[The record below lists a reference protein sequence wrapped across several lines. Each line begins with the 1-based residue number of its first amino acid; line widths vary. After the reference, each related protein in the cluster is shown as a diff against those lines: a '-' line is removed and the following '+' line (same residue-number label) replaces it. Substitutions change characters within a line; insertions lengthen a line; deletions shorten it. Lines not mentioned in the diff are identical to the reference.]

1 MGGANYLVPVD
12 ATLATDNDVADET
25 VTLDRVMKALDD
37 AKRLKLVILDACR
50 TNPFLASMTVKGGQ
64 KAIEKGLAPV
74 EPRGSDTL
82 IAFAAKAGTPAEDGD
97 GENSPFVAALA
108 KRLIAPGVDVE
119 IALREVRDDALA
131 AFPAGATACT
141 PRTWFIVI

>member
-1 MGGANYLVPVD
+1 
-12 ATLATDNDVADET
+12 
-25 VTLDRVMKALDD
+25 MKALDG

-82 IAFAAKAGTPAEDGD
+82 VAFAAKAGGRKESQCPAMWRPIVVR
-97 GENSPFVAALA
+97 S
-108 KRLIAPGVDVE
+108 AP
-119 IALREVRDDALA
+119 APSVR
-131 AFPAGATACT
+131 
-141 PRTWFIVI
+141 

>member
-82 IAFAAKAGTPAEDGD
+82 VAFAAKAGPRPRMVTARTAP
-97 GENSPFVAALA
+97 SPRRSPSA
-108 KRLIAPGVDVE
+108 
-119 IALREVRDDALA
+119 
-131 AFPAGATACT
+131 
-141 PRTWFIVI
+141 